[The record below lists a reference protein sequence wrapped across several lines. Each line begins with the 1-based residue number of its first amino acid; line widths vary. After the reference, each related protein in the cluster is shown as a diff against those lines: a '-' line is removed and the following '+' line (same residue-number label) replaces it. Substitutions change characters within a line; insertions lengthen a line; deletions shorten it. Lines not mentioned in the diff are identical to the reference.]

1 MYSVCRPRNNARSK
15 LPSRSMH
22 DDHRDR
28 FFSIVLGSGILT
40 IPDFKRI
47 ICIRAEHKWV
57 PTTKAIYGE
66 HLHASVICDLVPF
79 QGIPSF
85 PFPAMI
91 RATNPS
97 IASPE
102 HTFIEN
108 ASTARSGPRFFC
120 LHILRHGV
128 HRVLFGYLPG
138 LVLRIKAD
146 VVTSCLESRLAAS
159 ATSSATSQAAARVS
173 DESGQSMGH

>member
-1 MYSVCRPRNNARSK
+1 MPGPNFRAGRCTMIIGAG
-15 LPSRSMH
+15 
-22 DDHRDR
+22 
-28 FFSIVLGSGILT
+28 FSYYVIVLGPGILT

-66 HLHASVICDLVPF
+66 HLHASVICDLVPL
-79 QGIPSF
+79 QGIPSIL
-85 PFPAMI
+85 FPAMI

-108 ASTARSGPRFFC
+108 ASTARSGPR
-120 LHILRHGV
+120 
-128 HRVLFGYLPG
+128 LFGCTFCGTEYTEYYSGTCQDWLCISKPMWSPP
-138 LVLRIKAD
+138 V
-146 VVTSCLESRLAAS
+146 SNLAWRPR
-159 ATSSATSQAAARVS
+159 QPPRRPPRRAARVS